1 VVDESGDLEAEE
13 RADDNWSIVEAVGE
27 LDKRLSASPPKIAE
41 SETEEHRQNES
52 GSSPKMDVSN
62 ESSNDESEVT
72 VVAKNDAPKNDAPK
86 NDAPKNDAPKNDAPK
101 NTTENVV
108 AENDVDE
115 NVTKNDMAQNLAQF
129 FESGKS
135 FSCAGFTLTPVS
147 NKPSTSKDVNHPVF
161 FQAF

>member
-13 RADDNWSIVEAVGE
+13 RADNNWSIVEAVEE

-72 VVAKNDAPKNDAPK
+72 VVAK

>member
-1 VVDESGDLEAEE
+1 MVDESGDLEAEE
-13 RADDNWSIVEAVGE
+13 CADDNWSIVEAVEE

-41 SETEEHRQNES
+41 TEEHRQNE
-52 GSSPKMDVSN
+52 SPKMDVSN

-86 NDAPKNDAPKNDAPK
+86 N
-101 NTTENVV
+101 TTENVV
-108 AENDVDE
+108 SENDVDE
-115 NVTKNDMAQNLAQF
+115 NVTKNDLAQNLAQNLAQF

-135 FSCAGFTLTPVS
+135 FSCGGFTLTSVS

-161 FQAF
+161 FQAFK

>member
-1 VVDESGDLEAEE
+1 MVDESGDLEAEE
-13 RADDNWSIVEAVGE
+13 RADNNWSIVEAVEE

-72 VVAKNDAPKNDAPK
+72 VVAK

>member
-13 RADDNWSIVEAVGE
+13 RADDNWSIVEAVEE

-72 VVAKNDAPKNDAPK
+72 VVAK

>member
-1 VVDESGDLEAEE
+1 MVDESGDLEAEE
-13 RADDNWSIVEAVGE
+13 RADDNWSIVEAVEE

-72 VVAKNDAPKNDAPK
+72 VVAK

>member
-13 RADDNWSIVEAVGE
+13 RADNNWSIVEAVEE

-86 NDAPKNDAPKNDAPK
+86 NDAPKNI
-101 NTTENVV
+101 TENVV

>member
-1 VVDESGDLEAEE
+1 MVDESGDLEAEE
-13 RADDNWSIVEAVGE
+13 RADNNWSIVEAVEE

-86 NDAPKNDAPKNDAPK
+86 NDAPKN
-101 NTTENVV
+101 TTENVV

-115 NVTKNDMAQNLAQF
+115 NVTKNDMAQNLALF